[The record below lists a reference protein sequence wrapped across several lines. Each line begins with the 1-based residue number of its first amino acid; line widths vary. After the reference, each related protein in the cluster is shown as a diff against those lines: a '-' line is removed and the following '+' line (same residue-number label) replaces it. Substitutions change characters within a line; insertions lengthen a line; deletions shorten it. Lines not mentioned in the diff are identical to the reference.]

1 MPHVASQMWAGQLE
15 RPDVGHRRAVTLSA
29 KSLDFQRPP
38 TTPPRRPRKM
48 SNAES
53 VPSLSLLMPENQPW
67 DFGSIRHIRQPSH
80 GTPPF
85 TPRTPFSSVDSIF
98 DLPSGVSAASSDT
111 PISST
116 QSSFVA
122 ELEDTS
128 QGLVPKPLSPRR
140 KSQPTAASYI
150 KELQSPAFS
159 VSIPIT
165 LLLVSWSSSCNSS
178 SNIFTEY
185 LEWQWCNTIPKL
197 FGLFLRPT
205 RLNRPKDNPKTRGLF
220 FKMSALNHTISSD
233 RLSTS
238 GWSQRTLN
246 LPESLTFPRPIEVE
260 LDFFK

>member
-15 RPDVGHRRAVTLSA
+15 RPDVSHRRAATLSA
-29 KSLDFQRPP
+29 RSLDFQRP
-38 TTPPRRPRKM
+38 TTAPPRRPRKM

-128 QGLVPKPLSPRR
+128 RGLVPKPLSPRR

-165 LLLVSWSSSCNSS
+165 LLLVSRSSSCNFVIKHLHRILGMAVVQHNSEALRLIPVSHSS
-178 SNIFTEY
+178 
-185 LEWQWCNTIPKL
+185 Q
-197 FGLFLRPT
+197 
-205 RLNRPKDNPKTRGLF
+205 
-220 FKMSALNHTISSD
+220 SSKRQSED
-233 RLSTS
+233 K
-238 GWSQRTLN
+238 
-246 LPESLTFPRPIEVE
+246 ESLLQDVYTESYH
-260 LDFFK
+260 LQ